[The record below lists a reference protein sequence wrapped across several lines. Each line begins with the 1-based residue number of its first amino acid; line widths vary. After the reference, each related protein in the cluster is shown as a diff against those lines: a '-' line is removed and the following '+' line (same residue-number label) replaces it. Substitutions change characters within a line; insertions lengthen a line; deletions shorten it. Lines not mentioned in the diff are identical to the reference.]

1 MKNLFKQMLET
12 SHTMEMK
19 EKSGEKFKKT
29 VSRLIMKIVEETVKP
44 LEQKKYHYLTLINLI
59 LFTYP
64 QVLCLMIYWI
74 GR

>member
-12 SHTMEMK
+12 SHTIEMK

-44 LEQKKYHYLTLINLI
+44 LEQKKYHYLTLKK
-59 LFTYP
+59 
-64 QVLCLMIYWI
+64 
-74 GR
+74 